1 MKLFRRQTASVTH
14 QATSRLQKILGSRP
28 EEAPPTEPA
37 QFLINSPKQG
47 IIPIAKL
54 ILAGIAVVG
63 LLVWLNRPAQIA
75 VPSVTNN
82 GIPIPGASLTAF
94 DSNVSGELESTN
106 QIVVDVKGEVVKPGL
121 ITLTAGD
128 RVADAITAAG
138 GLLPGANV
146 TSINLAERLF
156 DGQMIYIGNA
166 KSSDVPS
173 DPRININQA
182 TESELDSLPGVGP
195 VMAGRIVAWRETNQ
209 RFHSLEELQEVPGIG
224 PKVFANLKPLVRL

>member
-1 MKLFRRQTASVTH
+1 M
-14 QATSRLQKILGSRP
+14 
-28 EEAPPTEPA
+28 
-37 QFLINSPKQG
+37 
-47 IIPIAKL
+47 PIAKL
-54 ILAGIAVVG
+54 VLVAIAVVG
-63 LLVWLNRPAQIA
+63 LLAWLNRPAQIA
-75 VPSVTNN
+75 VPLVTSN
-82 GIPIPGASLTAF
+82 GIPIPGASMTAF
-94 DSNVSGELESTN
+94 DPNVTGAFESTN
-106 QIVVDVKGEVVKPGL
+106 QIVVDVKGEVVTPGL
-121 ITLTAGD
+121 ITLAAGD
-128 RVADAITAAG
+128 RVADAINAAG

-146 TSINLAERLF
+146 TSLNLAERLF